1 MKKIFTK
8 PGSLLALTTS
18 LLFVVMWAVWF
29 FGYRYFLIWLEGYSF
44 FSTLPDFTNLYK
56 GIPEG
61 LPGYIGAFLLQFYKW
76 PFVGAAI
83 QAFFAVWPA
92 VCVGI
97 VIIRLFKDP
106 ARLLW
111 LAFIIVPIFAY
122 RQFWDMLLYH
132 SVLYSLVATGIML
145 VVLLAAMIRKPQWKL
160 PKILT
165 AKLLNPVVMVVT
177 VALSVYFIVGLDR
190 GNNEQEQLA
199 HLEYLGENR
208 DWNAILNTVTVKDA
222 WENEM
227 KRHYALLALSETGQL
242 TEHAFRY
249 GLQGS
254 SGFLFYDNVNPL
266 CLNYNA
272 IFYECQDMH
281 NAVIHQSYQQGVQSV
296 PGIGFDALRRL
307 ADTYIKLRDYTL
319 AKKYV
324 DILSHSTCHK
334 AWVKER
340 LPKLEA
346 IKNEELA
353 YIHDEYKA
361 TISNFTHTI
370 SSMVDRN
377 PENHKYADLL
387 LCSLLADEEGDK
399 FRDLFRYI
407 AQWQYPAGTPIPRL
421 YEEALILIAMV
432 DPAAVEGFAISED
445 TRSRFTDYVNLM
457 NAGRGNQALKKYA
470 DTYWAYSYR
479 TN

>member
-1 MKKIFTK
+1 MKKTFTN

-18 LLFVVMWAVWF
+18 LLFVVMWMVWF

-44 FSTLPDFTNLYK
+44 FSTLPDFSNLYK

-76 PFVGAAI
+76 PVVGAAI

-111 LAFIIVPIFAY
+111 VAFIIVPIFAY

-132 SVLYSLVATGIML
+132 SVFYSLIATGVML
-145 VVLLAAMIRKPQWKL
+145 VVLLATMVRKSQWKL

-165 AKLLNPVVMVVT
+165 SKLLNPVVMVVT
-177 VALSVYFIVGLDR
+177 VALSVYFLIGLDR
-190 GNNEQEQLA
+190 GNKEQEQLA

-272 IFYECQDMH
+272 VFYESLGMH
-281 NAVIHQSYQQGVQSV
+281 NAVIHQSYQQGVQTV

-340 LPKLEA
+340 LHKLEA
-346 IKNEELA
+346 IKNEEPA

-432 DPAAVEGFAISED
+432 DPAAAQGYVISED
-445 TRSRFTDYVNLM
+445 TRNRFADYVSLM

-479 TN
+479 SK